1 MQKIFS
7 QVILVNSEAKAILL
21 IDMDSFFAS
30 CHAATDESLK
40 KVPAIVAS
48 PNMRGIASTANYP
61 AREFGIKSGMP
72 IFKIKELCPNIKI
85 IPPDFK
91 LYVETSDAIL
101 KYVYDNFSKKI
112 ESVSIDEFYVDV
124 TNVWKKYGS
133 VKKIAD
139 TIREGVYKKFN
150 LTCSIGVSTNR
161 FLAKMGSEINKPNGT
176 CVLLPEHVEE
186 KIWNFPVSKMFGIGR
201 ATEKILNEN
210 NIFTIGDVAKSE
222 LNTLTKLLGKRGL
235 TLHQWAN
242 GIASDEV
249 KIKLDDS
256 KSISNEM
263 TLTTSTVDLNE
274 IENFYYELCKLVTYR
289 LQKNFLQAKVISI
302 QFKYETRYE
311 IFDKSERQKRTS
323 HQHTLIKQTNNI
335 EEIYSIVQNL
345 FYEAWEKKPIYF
357 VGVTAS
363 NLKSSVANVKQIEF
377 DKNFDIPYN
386 EKGISSVVAM
396 VNDLKGQN
404 VIMTGNDYNNLYT
417 KKKQKGGSGLIRV
430 DHDRIN
436 EKEILKKWKGE

>member
-161 FLAKMGSEINKPNGT
+161 FLAKMGSEINKPN
-176 CVLLPEHVEE
+176 V
-186 KIWNFPVSKMFGIGR
+186 
-201 ATEKILNEN
+201 
-210 NIFTIGDVAKSE
+210 
-222 LNTLTKLLGKRGL
+222 
-235 TLHQWAN
+235 
-242 GIASDEV
+242 
-249 KIKLDDS
+249 
-256 KSISNEM
+256 
-263 TLTTSTVDLNE
+263 
-274 IENFYYELCKLVTYR
+274 
-289 LQKNFLQAKVISI
+289 QAKVISI